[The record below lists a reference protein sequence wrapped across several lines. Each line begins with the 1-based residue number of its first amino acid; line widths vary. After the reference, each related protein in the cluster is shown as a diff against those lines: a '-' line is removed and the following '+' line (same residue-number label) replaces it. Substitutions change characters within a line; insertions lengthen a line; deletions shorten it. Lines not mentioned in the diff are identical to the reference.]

1 MKKLFIISVLTI
13 LGLIL
18 FFISGFWNFSE
29 DDYLNKKVL
38 ELSKPFSVKID
49 IEFLQKLKPANE

>member
-1 MKKLFIISVLTI
+1 MKKLFVIITLSVI
-13 LGLIL
+13 GLFL
-18 FFISGFWNFSE
+18 FLISGFWTFSKDE
-29 DDYLNKKVL
+29 YINKKVL